1 MNFILFQG
9 EIVDL
14 YLKEYKLLIVVI
26 SSSMHVASM
35 ISSISAEI
43 LYTKGG
49 WLLCGSVMAAFN
61 LLPLAILPLFSR
73 IQTTNHTAQGHE
85 MNSISC
91 PRTNLATP
99 GHEMNFSSCQR
110 KKSLQN
116 NNEIVKQSANKMTK
130 LQLAAFYMPDLVTFV
145 NNTIFNLLAYSLPE
159 RMVKF
164 TVISLDK
171 AVPLANLINVF
182 SLISALALGVLAEKK
197 TNCIIIIAVGNV
209 VFYSGSFLTF
219 CSTTKFL
226 DFPFQF
232 EIGSVLIGIGDAAV
246 VNLCIMS
253 KFFLYERW
261 GLDNRCLGKKATL
274 LFNGMLNL
282 SAVVGISIAG
292 LTLTKGS
299 EVPCFIGLL
308 LLSVFT
314 TTALTFTVVINFRGA
329 VVPGESSPLIS

>member
-35 ISSISAEI
+35 ISSISGEI

-61 LLPLAILPLFSR
+61 LMPLAILPLFSR
-73 IQTTNHTAQGHE
+73 IQTTNHTAPGHE
-85 MNSISC
+85 MNSISF

-99 GHEMNFSSCQR
+99 GHE
-110 KKSLQN
+110 
-116 NNEIVKQSANKMTK
+116 IVNHSANKMTK
-130 LQLAAFYMPDLVTFV
+130 LQLAAFYMPDLVTFF
-145 NNTIFNLLAYSLPE
+145 NNMIFNLLAYSLPE

-164 TVISLDK
+164 TGTSLDR
-171 AVPLANLINVF
+171 AVPLTNLINFF
-182 SLISALALGVLAEKK
+182 SLISALALGVLTEKK
-197 TNCIIIIAVGNV
+197 TNCIIIIAVGNAV
-209 VFYSGSFLTF
+209 YYSGCFLTF
-219 CSTTKFL
+219 CSTTKFWE
-226 DFPFQF
+226 FPFQF
-232 EIGSVLIGIGDAAV
+232 EIGSVLMGIGDAAV
-246 VNLCIMS
+246 INLCITS

-261 GLDNRCLGKKATL
+261 GLDNRCLGKKATVM
-274 LFNGMLNL
+274 FNVMLNL

-329 VVPGESSPLIS
+329 VVPRESFPLS